1 MNCPNCG
8 AIIKTSDK
16 YCEYC
21 GTQNSFSIED
31 VMKTGIFCD
40 GYVAEKRTVYED
52 VDVYYDIYGRL
63 HRSKVKP
70 KRIITIIE
78 K

>member
-31 VMKTGIFCD
+31 VMKTESFCD
-40 GYVAEKRTVYED
+40 GYVVEKQTVYED
-52 VDVYYDIYGRL
+52 IDAYYDIYGRL
-63 HRSKVKP
+63 HRSVVKP

>member
-21 GTQNSFSIED
+21 GTQNSFSVD
-31 VMKTGIFCD
+31 DLLKTKIFCD
-40 GYVAEKRTVYED
+40 GYVAEERIE
-52 VDVYYDIYGRL
+52 YDDEIWRDAKGLL
-63 HRSKVKP
+63 HRVRSKP
-70 KRIITIIE
+70 KRTITIIE
-78 K
+78 E

>member
-8 AIIKTSDK
+8 AIIQTSDK

-21 GTQNSFSIED
+21 GTQNNFSIED
-31 VMKTGIFCD
+31 VMKTEIFCD
-40 GYVAEKRTVYED
+40 GYVSEMRTVYED
-52 VDVYYDIYGRL
+52 INVYRDANGRL
-63 HRSKVKP
+63 HRLVSKP